1 MSTDTF
7 NLKHQIREV
16 IRETDLASPDEIAAK
31 VLENIPDDMVL
42 EALSQALPDLIRTE
56 LVRERARSVMPQ
68 ADRPAPVAGAAT
80 TTARASHAVQSAKVR
95 EIREHWQ
102 RHLRDRIS
110 VGRDTWL
117 TLADC
122 TAGDLR
128 VAAED
133 RRARADRM
141 NDAADRYARYA
152 DACEEHKVARFGLLP
167 KRVLADLFRDQVAA

>member
-1 MSTDTF
+1 MSTEDF
-7 NLKHQIREV
+7 NLKHEIREV
-16 IRETDLASPDEIAAK
+16 IRGTDLASPDEIAAK
-31 VLENIPDDMVL
+31 VLENIPEDAIL

-56 LVRERARSVMPQ
+56 LVRERARPAMPQ
-68 ADRPAPVAGAAT
+68 SIRPALPGAAT
-80 TTARASHAVQSAKVR
+80 TPARASQSAQSAKVR
-95 EIREHWQ
+95 QIREHWQ

-110 VGRDTWL
+110 VGRDMWV

-122 TAGDLR
+122 TAADLR

-133 RRARADRM
+133 RRSRAERM
-141 NDAADRYARYA
+141 NDSAARYARYA

>member
-1 MSTDTF
+1 MTEF
-7 NLKHQIREV
+7 NLKLEILAV

-31 VLENIPDDMVL
+31 VLENIPADAVWD
-42 EALSQALPDLIRTE
+42 ALSQALPGLIRTE
-56 LVRERARSVMPQ
+56 LVRERAR
-68 ADRPAPVAGAAT
+68 PAPAVVGPVSPAPMAANSAKTSHVA
-80 TTARASHAVQSAKVR
+80 RSAKVR

-110 VGRDTWL
+110 VGRDNWL
-117 TLADC
+117 MLADC

-128 VAAED
+128 VAAEE

-141 NDAADRYARYA
+141 NDAADRYSRYA
-152 DACEEHKVARFGLLP
+152 DACEEHKVTRFGQLP

>member
-1 MSTDTF
+1 MSTDEF
-7 NLKHQIREV
+7 NLKREIRDV
-16 IRETDLASPDEIAAK
+16 IRGTDLASPEEISAK
-31 VLENIPDDMVL
+31 VLENVPESAVW
-42 EALSQALPDLIRTE
+42 EALAQALPDLVRIE
-56 LVRERARSVMPQ
+56 VARERARP
-68 ADRPAPVAGAAT
+68 ATAARPATPTPTADNP
-80 TTARASHAVQSAKVR
+80 ARASHGVQSAKVR

-117 TLADC
+117 MLADC

-128 VAAED
+128 VAAEE

-141 NDAADRYARYA
+141 NDAADRYSRYA
-152 DACEEHKVARFGLLP
+152 DVCEEHKVARFGLLP